1 MPLFSRSRPP
11 LPPGPTGL
19 PLIGNVMDMPSESEW
34 LTFAE
39 WGRKYGGICSVT
51 LLGQHMIIV
60 NSGEVMEQLDKR
72 GSIHSDRP
80 HLEMAGE
87 LVGYSKTLVLV
98 PYGQRLRNYRRY
110 VSRMIGSPSA
120 LSQFHPM
127 IERETHMF
135 LKRTAAN
142 PSSDVI
148 SHNLRKTSGSIILKL
163 SYGIEVQEEN
173 DPFVTLIERAND
185 NFSLAT
191 KPGAFLVDVF
201 PSLKHIPAGFPG
213 AKFHELA
220 AKWAQDFNDM
230 IEVPFNFTREMMRK
244 GTAPVSFVS
253 SSLEHEEKLT
263 DNEVFEI
270 KHTAASIYAA
280 GADTTVS
287 DQYSVFLAMVRHP
300 EVLRKAQA
308 EIDAVVG
315 NDRLP
320 AFSDREH
327 LPYLNAFLT
336 EALRWNSVAPTG
348 VPHRSMEDDIIGGY
362 FIPKGSIIIANLWN
376 MLNDPAVY
384 PEPFKF
390 DPERHIASPGKP
402 AQKDPRNACFGFGR
416 RICVG
421 MQLAEASLWMFIAM
435 TLAVFD
441 ISPALDEQGKPI
453 IPEHENTT
461 GTISHPKPFQCTIR
475 PRSEKALSLICSDIA
490 H

>member
-1 MPLFSRSRPP
+1 M
-11 LPPGPTGL
+11 
-19 PLIGNVMDMPSESEW
+19 
-34 LTFAE
+34 
-39 WGRKYGGICSVT
+39 
-51 LLGQHMIIV
+51 GQHMIIV
-60 NSGEVMEQLDKR
+60 NSGEIMEQLDKR

-80 HLEMAGE
+80 RLEMAGE

-110 VSRMIGSPSA
+110 VSKMIGSLSA

-127 IERETHMF
+127 IEAETHMF

-142 PSSDVI
+142 PHSDVI

-173 DPFVTLIERAND
+173 DPFVSLIERAND

-201 PSLKHIPAGFPG
+201 PSLRHIPPGFPG

-220 AKWAQDFNDM
+220 AKWAKDFNDM
-230 IEVPFNFTREMMRK
+230 IEIPFNFTRELMSK

-253 SSLEHEEKLT
+253 ASLEHEDKLT
-263 DNEVFEI
+263 ENEIFEI

-287 DQYSVFLAMVRHP
+287 DQYSVFLAMVVTP
-300 EVLRKAQA
+300 FKSFCSEVLKKAQA

-315 NDRLP
+315 NERLP

-327 LPYLNAFLT
+327 LPYLNAVLT

-362 FIPKGSIIIANLWN
+362 LIPKGSIIIANLWN

-384 PEPFKF
+384 PDPFKF
-390 DPERHIASPGKP
+390 DPERHISSPGKP
-402 AQKDPRNACFGFGR
+402 AQKDPRHACFGFGR

-421 MQLAEASLWMFIAM
+421 MQLAEASLWIFIAM

-441 ISPALDEQGKPI
+441 ISPVLDGKGNPI

-461 GTISHPKPFQCTIR
+461 GTISHPKPFQCVIR
-475 PRSEKALSLICSDIA
+475 PRSEKALSLISTEIA
-490 H
+490 R

>member
-1 MPLFSRSRPP
+1 MSFFKSSTRPP
-11 LPPGPTGL
+11 VPPGPKGL
-19 PLIGNVMDMPSESEW
+19 PIIGNVHQMPSEKEW
-34 LTFAE
+34 ITFSE
-39 WGRKYGGICSVT
+39 WGRLYGGICSVT
-51 LLGQHMIIV
+51 LLGQTMIIV
-60 NSGEVMEQLDKR
+60 NSAEILEQLDKR

-80 HLEMAGE
+80 RLEMAGE

-110 VSRMIGSPSA
+110 VTKMIGPSA
-120 LSQFHPM
+120 VSQFHPM
-127 IERETHMF
+127 EEAETHMF

-142 PSSDVI
+142 PSSDVL

-173 DPFVTLIERAND
+173 DPFVALIEQAND

-201 PSLKHIPAGFPG
+201 PSLRHIPPGFPG
-213 AKFHELA
+213 AGFHQLA
-220 AKWAQDFNDM
+220 VKWAKDFNDM
-230 IEVPFNFTREMMRK
+230 IEIPFKFAKDLMSK

-253 SSLEHEEKLT
+253 TSLENEAKLSE
-263 DNEVFEI
+263 NEIFEI

-287 DQYSVFLAMVRHP
+287 CQYAFFLAMVRHP

-315 NDRLP
+315 NERLP
-320 AFSDREH
+320 GFGDRDH
-327 LPYLNAFLT
+327 LPYVNAVVT
-336 EALRWNSVAPTG
+336 ETLRWNSVAPTG
-348 VPHRSMEDDIIGGY
+348 VPHRAMEDDIIGGY

-376 MLNDPAVY
+376 MLNDPEVY
-384 PEPFKF
+384 PDPFRF
-390 DPERHIASPGKP
+390 DPERHIPSAGKP
-402 AQKDPRNACFGFGR
+402 VQKDPRHACFGFGR

-421 MQLAEASLWMFIAM
+421 MHLAENSLWILIAM
-435 TLAVFD
+435 SLAVFN
-441 ISPALDEQGKPI
+441 ITPALDEQGRPI

-461 GTISHPKPFQCTIR
+461 GTISHPEPYKCTIT
-475 PRSEKALSLICSDIA
+475 PRSEKALALIGADIA
-490 H
+490 R

>member
-39 WGRKYGGICSVT
+39 WGGICSVT

-60 NSGEVMEQLDKR
+60 NSGEIMEQLDKR

-230 IEVPFNFTREMMRK
+230 IEVPFNFTREMMASILG

-287 DQYSVFLAMVRHP
+287 DQYSVFLAMVHFL

-402 AQKDPRNACFGFGR
+402 AQKDPRHACFGFGR